1 MGLKEKIVEALL
13 QSKRISSQQLDEALA
28 LQKSQNVSLSKI
40 LIDKGLITQKEL
52 IGMLSNELQIPT
64 IDISRYKID
73 HDLFA
78 LVPER
83 LIKHYQILPISKI
96 GTQLTVAMA
105 DPLDIA
111 MFDDLKLVTHCEINP
126 VLCTKQEI
134 QAVIDKFYSSSV
146 YEKMQELVKDLGKAE
161 EVEIIG
167 EEKIDIS
174 KVTEESQKQPIVKI
188 VDLVIQ
194 EAVKRRASD
203 IHIEPQERALR
214 IRYRIDGVLQEAY
227 SLPKKNQN
235 AIIAR
240 LKIMSGLDIT
250 EQRLPQDGRFRV
262 KLREKEIDFRVSE
275 LPTTFGG
282 KIVLRALD
290 KASLSIGLDKLG
302 FLPGPLMTFKK
313 AIAHPYGMLLITG
326 PTGSGKSTTL
336 YSILNQINTPE
347 RNIITVED
355 PVEYQVAGITQ
366 IQIKQDIGL
375 TFAAA
380 LRSLLRQSPDVIMIG
395 EIRDFETADIAVKAS
410 LTGQLVLSTLHTN
423 DAASSI
429 TRLIDM
435 GVEPFLVASSLVM
448 AGAQRLCRKICS
460 YCKQEIQIPQEVLAR
475 LNIRASK
482 ENKFF
487 KGKGCSRCNSTGYL
501 GRIAILEALLI
512 DEPIKKMIL
521 EKASSHDIKKYA
533 ATQGMQTLQDNALE
547 LFTMGVTTLE
557 EVLRVTKGD

>member
-547 LFTMGVTTLE
+547 LFTTGVTTLE

>member
-111 MFDDLKLVTHCEINP
+111 MFDDLKLVTHCESNP

-547 LFTMGVTTLE
+547 LFTTGVTTLE